1 MLEAKGYF
9 KKLKFELINESK
21 KLILVMEPKM
31 RAPGFDYKIE
41 TSNNTLSEDQLIEL
55 LIYCGFGTNL
65 YLKTMYASLG
75 FAAGI

>member
-1 MLEAKGYF
+1 
-9 KKLKFELINESK
+9 
-21 KLILVMEPKM
+21 MEPKM
-31 RAPGFDYKIE
+31 RAPGFDYKKE